1 MRRVLNGSKVVE
13 KTRQARVRNSAST
26 SIIPHMLGMM
36 LRFFDTI
43 MKELHTVCD
52 NPVFLEDS
60 TALIGGNS
68 HSYSNMLSVI
78 FSNAHIPE

>member
-1 MRRVLNGSKVVE
+1 
-13 KTRQARVRNSAST
+13 
-26 SIIPHMLGMM
+26 MLGMM